1 MHYVDIAYIMTLND
15 YLTTNSITG
24 ANFAEKIGV
33 NAATVF
39 RIRTGRVFPHR
50 KTMAAII
57 AETDGEVTANDLVLP
72 PDEIIPDQDKISM
85 K

>member
-1 MHYVDIAYIMTLND
+1 MHYVDIACTMTLND

-24 ANFAEKIGV
+24 AHFAEKIGV

-50 KTMAAII
+50 KTMRAII
-57 AETDGEVTANDLVLP
+57 MVTEGAVTANDLVLP
-72 PDEIIPDQDKISM
+72 LDEIIPDQDKISM

>member
-50 KTMAAII
+50 KTMRAII
-57 AETDGEVTANDLVLP
+57 MVTEGAVTANDLVLP
-72 PDEIIPDQDKISM
+72 PDGTIADLTIISM